1 MGGGGRTS
9 SCGTRDNG
17 LDHHEEALDM
27 KVCVD
32 AGHGGSDPG
41 AVGTVPFDVEE
52 QAVNLA
58 VAGRVEAALEER
70 GHWVVMT
77 RRQDRTLSTVARADF
92 ANRLGA
98 DLFVSVHANAAASP
112 HVEGMEVYHFPG
124 SGAGQHAAHEIRRQL
139 AARFPDHR
147 DRGVKE
153 ANFTVL
159 RRTWMPAVLVEC
171 EFLTNPQQLVF
182 LTDPDNQQR
191 LADEIAAGVDRW
203 ATW

>member
-1 MGGGGRTS
+1 
-9 SCGTRDNG
+9 
-17 LDHHEEALDM
+17 M

-41 AVGTVPFDVEE
+41 AVGTVPFEVEE
-52 QAVNLA
+52 HTVNLA
-58 VAGRVEAALEER
+58 VAERVEAALEGR

-77 RRQDRTLSTVARADF
+77 RRQDRTLSLRARADF

-98 DLFVSVHANAAASP
+98 ELFVSVHANAAASSWA
-112 HVEGMEVYHFPG
+112 EGMEVYHFPG
-124 SGAGQHAAHEIRRQL
+124 SGAGQHAAHEIRWQL
-139 AARFPDHR
+139 ATRFPDHR

-171 EFLTNPQQLVF
+171 EFLTNPEQLVF
-182 LTDPDNQQR
+182 LTDPDYQQR
-191 LADEIAAGVDRW
+191 IGEAIATGIDRW
-203 ATW
+203 AWW